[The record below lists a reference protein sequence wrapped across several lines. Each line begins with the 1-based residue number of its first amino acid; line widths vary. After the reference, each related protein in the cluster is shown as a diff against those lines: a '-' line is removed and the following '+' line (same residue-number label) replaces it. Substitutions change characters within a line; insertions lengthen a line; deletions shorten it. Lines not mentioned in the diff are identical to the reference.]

1 MSKAKDYEVKIA
13 EKVEALLQKMTL
25 REKVGQVTQIALIG
39 DIEAIK
45 EKIRRGEVGS
55 LILAGD
61 AYAGHSSYSTQTE
74 MLDELQRIAVE
85 ESPHGIPVINGK
97 DIIHG
102 HNTGFPLPLA
112 CASTFN
118 PDLVEKAF
126 SAAGREAA
134 SEGIHWSFAPMMD
147 IAHDPRWGRVV
158 EGAGEDPYLDGKC
171 AAAAVRGF
179 QGHTPEEMAK
189 PGKIA
194 ACAKHYIG
202 YGASEGGR
210 DYNRTEISDYTL
222 RNLYLPPFHEAVKAG
237 VSTVMS
243 SFNEISGQPTT
254 SSRYLLT
261 DLLRGELG
269 FKGYII
275 SDWGAIY
282 QLVNQGVAADGK
294 ECARL
299 AFNAGLD
306 MDMVDNC
313 YIDHLEELVAEG
325 AVPMEYL
332 DQSVRRILRI
342 KYMVGLFEH
351 PYIEDIPVDYDAH
364 MRLEKEIATECAVL
378 LKNNG
383 VLPLDKSADV
393 CLTGPFAEDRQNV
406 MGCWTL
412 AKSEWTVTIKDAMEK
427 TGENVNYVSSLI
439 PLEAERE
446 MRRHEVIVLAL
457 GESRAVSGE
466 ARSVSDLELSEE
478 CKALAKAARLSGK
491 KVVGVFACGRPLAL
505 QSVEPY
511 FDAIL
516 YAWQSGNAIGP
527 AVADLL
533 FGNACPSGKTAI
545 TFPRVTGQVPLYYN
559 VSGAGRPVNDY
570 YYNDTY
576 SIHSYED
583 CYGSPLYPFGY
594 GLSYTAFDYEKPVT
608 DVSEIRYDDLKNGA
622 KFRVTVKV
630 TNIGDRDGKEVVE
643 CYLHD
648 KLSRMTRPLRELCG
662 FEKVFLRKG
671 ETVAVT
677 FELGFDELGYY
688 GADGVFDVEPGV
700 FEIYTGKNCLD
711 VAMTEINVLR

>member
-1 MSKAKDYEVKIA
+1 MNETIEKQIA
-13 EKVEALLQKMTL
+13 QKVENLLAGMTV
-25 REKVGQVTQIALIG
+25 REKIGQVTQIALSG
-39 DIEAIK
+39 DVEVIK
-45 EKIRRGEVGS
+45 DKIRRGDVGS

-61 AYAGHSSYSTQTE
+61 AYAGHSSYSTKTE

-102 HNTGFPLPLA
+102 HNTGFPVPLA
-112 CASTFN
+112 CASSFN
-118 PDLVEKAF
+118 MDLIEKSFA
-126 SAAGREAA
+126 AAGREAA

-158 EGAGEDPYLDGKC
+158 EGNGEDPYLDGKC
-171 AAAAVRGF
+171 AAAAVKGF
-179 QGHTPEEMAK
+179 QGETLEDLADE
-189 PGKIA
+189 GKIA

-222 RNLYLPPFHEAVKAG
+222 RNVYLPAFREAVKAG

-254 SSRYLLT
+254 SSKYLLT
-261 DLLRGELG
+261 DVLRGELG

-275 SDWGAIY
+275 SDWGSIY
-282 QLVNQGVAADGK
+282 QMVNQGVAEDGK
-294 ECARL
+294 ECAKL

-313 YIDHLEELVAEG
+313 YIDHLEELIAEG
-325 AVPMEYL
+325 EVSMEQL
-332 DQSVRRILRI
+332 DESVRRILRI
-342 KYMVGLFEH
+342 KFAAGLFDH
-351 PYIEDIPVDYDAH
+351 PYIGNIEVDYDAH

-378 LKNNG
+378 LKNDG
-383 VLPLDKSADV
+383 VLPLDAGADV
-393 CLTGPFAEDRQNV
+393 FLTGPMAEDTKNV

-427 TGENVNYVSSLI
+427 TGRQVTYVSSQI
-439 PLEAERE
+439 PLEAQRE
-446 MRRHEVIVLAL
+446 MRKHDVIVLAI

-466 ARSVSDLELSEE
+466 ARSLSNLELPDET
-478 CKALAKAARLSGK
+478 KALALAARTSGK
-491 KVVGVFACGRPLAL
+491 KVVGVFCCGRPLAL

-533 FGNACPSGKTAI
+533 YGNACPSGKTAI

-559 VSGAGRPVNDY
+559 FSGAGRPVNDY
-570 YYNDTY
+570 YYSDKY

-594 GLSYTAFDYEKPVT
+594 GLSYTEFAYSAPTVKTP
-608 DVSEIRYDDLKNGA
+608 EISYADLKNGK
-622 KFRVTVKV
+622 KFEISVDVK
-630 TNIGDRDGKEVVE
+630 NIGERDGKEVVE
-643 CYLHD
+643 CYIHD
-648 KLSRMTRPLRELCG
+648 TISRMTRPLRELKG
-662 FEKVFLRKG
+662 FEKVLIGKG
-671 ETVAVT
+671 ETAHIT
-677 FELGFDELGYY
+677 FELGFEELGYY
-688 GADGVFDVEPGV
+688 GADGTFDVEPGA
-700 FEIYTGKNCLD
+700 FEVYTGKNCLD
-711 VAMTEINVLR
+711 VDKTDIKVTR

>member
-1 MSKAKDYEVKIA
+1 MNETIEKQIA
-13 EKVEALLQKMTL
+13 QKVENLLAGMTV
-25 REKVGQVTQIALIG
+25 REKIGQVTQIALSG
-39 DIEAIK
+39 DVEVIK
-45 EKIRRGEVGS
+45 DKIRRGDVGS

-61 AYAGHSSYSTQTE
+61 AYAGHSSYSTKTE

-102 HNTGFPLPLA
+102 HNTGFPVPLA
-112 CASTFN
+112 CASSFN
-118 PDLVEKAF
+118 MDLIEKSFA
-126 SAAGREAA
+126 AAGREAA

-158 EGAGEDPYLDGKC
+158 EGNGEDPYLDGKC
-171 AAAAVRGF
+171 AAAAVKGF
-179 QGHTPEEMAK
+179 QGETLEDLADE
-189 PGKIA
+189 GKIA

-222 RNLYLPPFHEAVKAG
+222 RNVYLPAFREAVKAG

-254 SSRYLLT
+254 SSKYLLT
-261 DLLRGELG
+261 DVLRGELG

-275 SDWGAIY
+275 SDWGSIY
-282 QLVNQGVAADGK
+282 QMVNQGVAEDGK
-294 ECARL
+294 ECAKL

-313 YIDHLEELVAEG
+313 YIDHLEELIAEG
-325 AVPMEYL
+325 EVSMEQL
-332 DQSVRRILRI
+332 DESVRRILRI
-342 KYMVGLFEH
+342 KFAAGLFDH
-351 PYIEDIPVDYDAH
+351 PYIGNIEVDYDAH

-378 LKNNG
+378 LKNDG
-383 VLPLDKSADV
+383 VLPLDAGADV
-393 CLTGPFAEDRQNV
+393 FLTGPMAEDTKNV

-427 TGENVNYVSSLI
+427 TGRQVTYVSSQI
-439 PLEAERE
+439 PLEAQRE
-446 MRRHEVIVLAL
+446 MRKHDVIVLAI

-466 ARSVSDLELSEE
+466 ARSLSNLELPDET
-478 CKALAKAARLSGK
+478 KALALAARTSGK
-491 KVVGVFACGRPLAL
+491 KVVGVFCCGRPLAL

-533 FGNACPSGKTAI
+533 YGNACPSGKTAI

-559 VSGAGRPVNDY
+559 FSGAGRPVNDY
-570 YYNDTY
+570 YYSDKY

-594 GLSYTAFDYEKPVT
+594 GLSYTEFAYSAPTVKTP
-608 DVSEIRYDDLKNGA
+608 EISYADLKNGK
-622 KFRVTVKV
+622 KFEISVDVK
-630 TNIGDRDGKEVVE
+630 NIGERDGKEVVE
-643 CYLHD
+643 CYIHD
-648 KLSRMTRPLRELCG
+648 TISCMTRPLRELKG
-662 FEKVFLRKG
+662 FEKVLIGKG
-671 ETVAVT
+671 ETAHIT
-677 FELGFDELGYY
+677 FELGFEQLGYY
-688 GADGVFDVEPGV
+688 GADGTFDVEPGA
-700 FEIYTGKNCLD
+700 FEVYTGKNCID
-711 VAMTEINVLR
+711 VDKTDIKVTR